1 MRTTFGQALTAARI
15 DAGLTTAE
23 LGELMGTDRSSIYH
37 WEVGS
42 KNPIASHYRQLL
54 DLFPALR
61 FAPRPDSR
69 DQEKPGPAPAPKSAR
84 KPRIRS
90 KPAVVVPIREAP
102 CDCAELRLS
111 CGLCRPLARAV

>member
-1 MRTTFGQALTAARI
+1 MTFGQALAAARI
-15 DAGLTTAE
+15 AAGLSTAE
-23 LGELMGTDRSSIYH
+23 LGELMGTDRSTVYH
-37 WEVGS
+37 WELGS
-42 KNPIASHYRQLL
+42 KNPIASHYDQLV
-54 DLFPALR
+54 DLFPALK

-84 KPRIRS
+84 KPRVRS

-111 CGLCRPLARAV
+111 CGLCRPLLARAV